1 MKERFKER
9 WYLTTVL
16 PGTWWL
22 SKKIQSLK
30 KTENPKK
37 NQKNY
42 SDYAKTNKVG
52 NPTKI
57 NDRRKLK

>member
-1 MKERFKER
+1 MKERLKER

-30 KTENPKK
+30 KDGKLKENPKK
-37 NQKNY
+37 SIGLRKN
-42 SDYAKTNKVG
+42 K
-52 NPTKI
+52 
-57 NDRRKLK
+57 